1 MDPKHSIIKGLSY
14 SYTGDKLYNK
24 DLPES
29 DFTKAFLPE
38 PNQTLVIL
46 ETNFTTNIYQ
56 RLTLLKHS

>member
-1 MDPKHSIIKGLSY
+1 MDPKQSIIKGLSY

-24 DLPES
+24 DISES

-38 PNQTLVIL
+38 PNQTL